1 MLILLSYC
9 TLAFGQTTQPS
20 SRPSY
25 TVWRY
30 DENYQFLENT
40 SARTDFFDPIKFIP
54 LNKTGDWYVS
64 FGGQLRDR
72 YEHFENYNFGTGP
85 QTSDG
90 YNLAR
95 ILAYSDLH
103 LGPNLRF
110 FFEGIS
116 AFEAGRNGGPRAT
129 DVNQLDLEQG
139 FADFLL
145 PIRRDVDL
153 TLRGGRQYLAYG
165 AQRLIGPSDW
175 LNTPHT
181 FDGFRSNLN
190 SPGNELDFFLVRPVL
205 VEPYKFDS
213 SDDNNAL
220 AGLYD
225 TLQLPRILQGSHS
238 KLELYTIYLDRQN
251 ASFPAQGGVGTESVY
266 SLGTRFSGAP
276 KPFDFD
282 VEGTY
287 QVGSFK
293 DAEINAY
300 SFATKEGY
308 TANAITF
315 HPRIFFGFDIASGGN
330 KNPATIGTFNQL
342 YPSAHGQFGN
352 IDQIGRMNIIDVNPR
367 FDLALLQQVKYV
379 QSLALRTSYYA
390 FWRQSLEDGAYNAAG
405 TLFRAAGTS
414 RARPIGS
421 EIDFLLNWQVDP
433 HLLAYFGYSHFF
445 PGSFIQETGPSN
457 PIDFFYTA
465 VTFTF

>member
-1 MLILLSYC
+1 
-9 TLAFGQTTQPS
+9 LASAQTTLPS

-30 DENYQFLENT
+30 DENYAFLENP
-40 SARTDFFDPIKFIP
+40 SAHTDFFDPIKYIP
-54 LNKTGDWYVS
+54 MNKAGDWYAS
-64 FGGQLRDR
+64 FGGQVRDR

-85 QTSDG
+85 QTANG

-95 ILAYSDLH
+95 ITAYTDLH
-103 LGPNLRF
+103 LGSNLRF
-110 FFEGIS
+110 FVEGIG
-116 AFEAGRNGGPRAT
+116 AFEAGRNGGPRPT
-129 DVNQLDLEQG
+129 DVDQLDLEQG
-139 FADFLL
+139 FADYLL
-145 PIRRDVDL
+145 PIGSNVDL

-181 FDGFRSNLN
+181 FDGFRANLN
-190 SPGNELDFFLVRPVL
+190 SAGNELDFFLVRPVL

-213 SDDNNAL
+213 SDDHNAL
-220 AGLYD
+220 AALYD
-225 TLQLPRILQGSHS
+225 TLQLPRFLQGSHS
-238 KLELYTIYLDRQN
+238 KLELYTIYLDRLN
-251 ASFPAQGGVGTESVY
+251 TSFLSQGGVGTEDVY
-266 SLGTRFSGAP
+266 TLGTRFSGIP

-282 VEGTY
+282 VEADY

-293 DAEINAY
+293 NADINAY

-308 TANAITF
+308 TAYSITF
-315 HPRIFFGFDIASGGN
+315 HPRVFFGFDIASGGN
-330 KNPATIGTFNQL
+330 KNPETIETFNQL

-352 IDQIGRMNIIDVNPR
+352 IDQIGRMNIIDVNPG
-367 FDLALLQQVKYV
+367 FDLSLLQHVKYV
-379 QSLALRTSYYA
+379 QLLTLRTSYYA
-390 FWRQSLEDGAYNAAG
+390 FWRQSLEDGAYNATG

-414 RARPIGS
+414 QARSIGS
-421 EIDFLLNWQVDP
+421 ELDFLLNWQVDP

-445 PGSFIQETGPSN
+445 PGSFIQQTGPSN

-465 VTFTF
+465 LTYTF